1 MGVREGGRGGDRVG
15 RRESG
20 SEGEWM
26 GGVEAGRKGGK
37 EEGREQKWMEE
48 CGRGDFQNKKKK
60 EEGRERNI
68 HTLYGAKYLRGT
80 DFMEWHFSYF
90 VGAIFADQDSSWP
103 HLFNSNILEAYSNFR
118 GSKLIHKNVKIP

>member
-1 MGVREGGRGGDRVG
+1 MRENGWEEWRQGGREGR
-15 RRESG
+15 
-20 SEGEWM
+20 
-26 GGVEAGRKGGK
+26 RKGGSK
-37 EEGREQKWMEE
+37 NGWRNVGEEIFKIR
-48 CGRGDFQNKKKK
+48 KKK
-60 EEGRERNI
+60 EEGREGNI